1 MRLGYLYSRYPVISQ
16 TFCDAEMLA
25 LERRG
30 TELVIGSI
38 HPPLTSLR
46 HEHIA
51 RLHAPIHYAPP
62 QQILTI
68 WEKNAKTGRISS
80 LRSKWPEKLVQQHE
94 QKYGS
99 GVKAELRARNALYF
113 ADFFAR
119 SHVDHVHVHFANR
132 AAHTALFLK
141 EISGIPFSV
150 TAHGQDFM
158 KDLGSDDLLREI
170 CGAAE
175 FVAAETDYSRDLLR
189 QRCPDSAE
197 KIHRVYNGIDLER
210 FRSDASTERGG
221 YISPKITPRILSVG
235 RLVAFKGFEDLIDA
249 CAELAHRGVDFV
261 CDIVG
266 DGPLRDP
273 LQAKIEKM
281 DLSARVN
288 LLGSLS
294 QNAVL
299 KKLQAAD
306 IFVLASTIDPQGAT
320 DVFPTVI
327 LEAMASARPV
337 ISTRLAGIPEL
348 VVQGETGILVSP
360 SDTSALSNALEQLLR
375 DPDLRVRYGSAARLR
390 IEQHFQIEQTVA
402 PLIEML
408 ENAVRK
414 HRNIDFKSERPSDSQ
429 PAERASVQSAES
441 KIAENISAGRTGKMP
456 MFRSQAVAYLIDRWP
471 DDEFPLLERELDEM
485 ERRNVPIVTFVCELN
500 PSVRLNRDMQKIA
513 TSLEFL
519 PDAMV
524 LEAEWRANRALAQKL
539 EEARAQQSSRAPDT
553 IFLRQ
558 ARFALVLRKLLQ
570 ERNVSHIHATSS
582 RALVCALILK
592 KLWDVTVSAT
602 IEPRTELSHK
612 WVQNAL
618 AECVGGRVSDRKLVE
633 QYCRASVSNATS
645 ERSRRFTETPYKRT
659 FLLDKTT
666 FRSAPRKALGLLTK
680 TTGIDLTTGARFWQQ
695 WAELLSRWSCTDR
708 KSKIKNQK

>member
-38 HPPLTSLR
+38 YPPLTSLR

-51 RLHAPIHYAPP
+51 RLRAPIHYAPP
-62 QQILTI
+62 QQVLTI
-68 WEKNAKTGRISS
+68 WEKNAKTGRIPSS
-80 LRSKWPEKLVQQHE
+80 RNKWPEKLVRQHE
-94 QKYGS
+94 QKYGP

-119 SHVDHVHVHFANR
+119 SGVNHVHVHFANR

-170 CGAAE
+170 CAAAE

-189 QRCPDSAE
+189 QRCPDSAT

-210 FRSDASTERGG
+210 FPSGASTERGG
-221 YISPKITPRILSVG
+221 YSSPKTTPRVLSVG

-249 CAELAHRGVDFV
+249 CSELAQRGVDFV
-261 CDIVG
+261 CDIIG
-266 DGPLRDP
+266 DGPLRDA
-273 LQAKIEKM
+273 LQAKIEKF
-281 DLSARVN
+281 DLSSRVN

-299 KKLQAAD
+299 EKLQAAD
-306 IFVLASTIDPQGAT
+306 IFMLASTTDAQGAT

-348 VVQGETGILVSP
+348 VVAGETGILVSP
-360 SDTSALSNALEQLLR
+360 SDTSALTNALEQLLR
-375 DPDLRVRYGSAARLR
+375 DPDLRLRYGSAARLR
-390 IEQHFQIEQTVA
+390 IEQHFRIETTVA
-402 PLIEML
+402 PLIEMFEGCCNRRPAGDANVSGSSL
-408 ENAVRK
+408 LAGT
-414 HRNIDFKSERPSDSQ
+414 KSSHCPD
-429 PAERASVQSAES
+429 RASRSEA
-441 KIAENISAGRTGKMP
+441 ATNI
-456 MFRSQAVAYLIDRWP
+456 AYLIDRWP
-471 DDEFPLLERELDEM
+471 DHELPLLERELEEM
-485 ERRNVPIVTFVCELN
+485 KRRNVPIVPFVCELN
-500 PSVRLNRDMQKIA
+500 PSVRLNRHMQEIA

-524 LEAEWRANRALAQKL
+524 LEAEWRANRALEQKL
-539 EEARAQQSSRAPDT
+539 EESRAQQSSRAPDT

-570 ERNVSHIHATSS
+570 ERNVSHVHATSS
-582 RALVCALILK
+582 RALVCALMLK
-592 KLWDVTVSAT
+592 KLFDVTVSAT
-602 IEPRTELSHK
+602 IDARSELSRN
-612 WVQNAL
+612 WIQNAL
-618 AECVGGRVSDRKLVE
+618 AECVGGRVSSRKLRE
-633 QYCRASVSNATS
+633 QFGSSFIV
-645 ERSRRFTETPYKRT
+645 
-659 FLLDKTT
+659 DKTT
-666 FRSAPRKALGLLTK
+666 FRSAPRKALGLVTK
-680 TTGIDLTTGARFWQQ
+680 KTGIDLTAGARFWHQ
-695 WAELLSRWSCTDR
+695 WAELLLRWSGEQR
-708 KSKIKNQK
+708 RQNR